1 MTNLTFLGTGGG
13 RFATIYQPR
22 GTGGIYLSDGVR
34 IHIDPG
40 PGAAVNM
47 SRLSLDPAKTRALL
61 ISHCH
66 PDHYT
71 DAEILIEG
79 MARGGFG
86 RSGLVVGSRSVVEG
100 VGVFGPAISDYHKS
114 IAGEVRPVSAKDT
127 IAIEEMRVD
136 ITPTL
141 HSDPTGVGFRFHT
154 SNGDISYVG
163 DSEIGS
169 EIVRAHRGSRMVI
182 ICLTRPLG
190 SRIAYHMCT
199 EDAAEFVERSGPEVA
214 LLTHFGMKLLHE
226 GPERQARYIEK
237 KSGVRTV
244 AATDLMTIQIN
255 KSIQVRPF
263 ESREAGQGRPA
274 RNKSRRR
281 FQTD

>member
-1 MTNLTFLGTGGG
+1 MTTLTFLGTGGG

-47 SRLSLDPAKTRALL
+47 SRLSLDPAKTQALL
-61 ISHCH
+61 VSHCH

-86 RSGLVVGSRSVVEG
+86 RKGLVLGSRSVVEG

-114 IAGEVRPVSAKDT
+114 IAGEVRSVGADDRIT
-127 IAIEEMRVD
+127 IEEMRVD

-154 SNGDISYVG
+154 SNGVISYVG
-163 DSEIGS
+163 DSETGP
-169 EIVRAHRGSRMVI
+169 EIIQAHRGSRVVI

-199 EDAAEFVERSGPEVA
+199 EDAADFVERTRPELA

-226 GPERQARYIEK
+226 GPERQARYIQK
-237 KSGVRTV
+237 RSGVKTV
-244 AATDLMTIQIN
+244 AATDLMAVQIN
-255 KSIQVRPF
+255 RSIQVRAF
-263 ESREAGQGRPA
+263 GSSECGQKQAA
-274 RNKSRRR
+274 RTEGRRR
-281 FQTD
+281 F